1 MEIIHETKM
10 KAICPNGGHINNY
23 EVKINVPGFIEVE
36 KLKEMIDKYI
46 DTKIF
51 QEDLTKELCKQ
62 IQGYYNSEN
71 KTVYLELKGD
81 HLGFM
86 ITTRYHYPETRYN
99 K

>member
-46 DTKIF
+46 DI
-51 QEDLTKELCKQ
+51 
-62 IQGYYNSEN
+62 SR
-71 KTVYLELKGD
+71 
-81 HLGFM
+81 GF
-86 ITTRYHYPETRYN
+86 N
-99 K
+99 